1 MSRGWN
7 ASSVPAPLTYSQ
19 FITEI
24 RQSCEK
30 KGLTWEIP
38 LDTGGHALK
47 GMDWDLRLLNGSHQ
61 KIRPGTGG
69 FAVDAG
75 IQSLARAAGW
85 PPSRLPAAGA
95 LASHAQDFIKAIIAS
110 RCLAGNSADN
120 AQIIGRACRM
130 VLSTTP
136 RPPWELRAEDFVAF
150 LELRPWST
158 KARRDIGQVGAWID
172 ENLLSL
178 HCPVKPT
185 TSETVP
191 VRLLEGLGERTA
203 EDKLPDRTAL
213 FELARIV
220 FQETAQTHNDAIY
233 FLLIRL
239 LILTGL
245 RVAEVQMLPLDC
257 LSWHE
262 HLDVVTGQSAD
273 TIGGVGR
280 SVRLRYFAE
289 KHAEGAP
296 DVLVEAYQWV
306 PEKFVS
312 EVVRAVEDARRATAP
327 ARAILAQQRR
337 SPGAHPNSDL
347 RSFRLLGG
355 AQLDTSDLLLLTVRE
370 VQPHPLGTS
379 LPSDLPINTPAGS
392 RLYTALGRT
401 KGSGSISFF
410 RKYGKAPGAHRMS
423 VQPHS
428 LRHLLNT
435 ELFRLDVP
443 DTVITHQFGRKT
455 VAQSHE
461 YDHRSLAERLRFV
474 TLPARTEPLLP
485 RGSSQE
491 LVARMV
497 VSGAASASH
506 LGQTF
511 LQIQAERGD
520 DAAFQYLAA
529 NADGFHVTPYGYCVN
544 SFSISPCTRHLKC
557 FDDCRHFLAS
567 GRVEHRVALEEL
579 QAKLIIMRDA
589 AAAKPANT
597 IGRKNQISHAEKLVD
612 GVRRALDAQPGV
624 PIFPDGEDRSVVNE
638 DLFQ

>member
-1 MSRGWN
+1 MSRDWN
-7 ASSVPAPLTYSQ
+7 VPFAPAPVTYSQ
-19 FITEI
+19 FIAEM
-24 RQSCEK
+24 RQSCEA
-30 KGLTWEIP
+30 KGLAWEIP
-38 LDTGGHALK
+38 LDAGGHALK

-61 KIRPGTGG
+61 KDRAGTGG

-85 PPSRLPAAGA
+85 PQSRLPAAGA
-95 LASHAQDFIKAIIAS
+95 LNSPAQDFVKAIIAS
-110 RCLAGNSADN
+110 RCLAGNSTDH
-120 AQIIGRACRM
+120 AQIIGRASRM

-136 RPPWELRAEDFVAF
+136 RPPWELRAEDFAAV
-150 LELRPWST
+150 LDLKPWSA
-158 KARRDIGQVGAWID
+158 KARRDIGQVGGSID
-172 ENLLSL
+172 KNLLSL
-178 HCPVKPT
+178 HCPVRVT
-185 TSETVP
+185 VSEVAP
-191 VRLLEGLGERTA
+191 VRLLGDPRERTA
-203 EDKLPDRTAL
+203 EDKLPDREAL
-213 FELARIV
+213 FELTRIV
-220 FQETAQTHNDAIY
+220 FQEAARTYNDAIY

-245 RVAEVQMLPLDC
+245 RVTEVRMLPLDC

-262 HLDVVTGQSAD
+262 HLDVVTGQSAE

-280 SVRLRYFAE
+280 SLRLRYFAE

-306 PEKFVS
+306 PERFAS
-312 EVVRAVEDARRATAP
+312 EVIRAVEDARQATAP
-327 ARAILAQQRR
+327 VRAIFAQQHRD
-337 SPGAHPNSDL
+337 PAAYPKSDV
-347 RSFRLLGG
+347 RTFRVLGG
-355 AQLDTSDLLLLTVRE
+355 ASLDTSGLLLLTVGE
-370 VQPHPLGTS
+370 ILAHPIPTP
-379 LPSDLPINTPAGS
+379 LPADLPINTPIGP
-392 RLYTALGRT
+392 RLYTALGRV

-435 ELFRLDVP
+435 ELFRLNVP
-443 DTVITHQFGRKT
+443 DTVITHQFGRRT
-455 VAQSHE
+455 VSQSHE

-474 TLPARTEPLLP
+474 TLPASAEPLLP
-485 RGSSQE
+485 KGSSQE

-497 VSGAASASH
+497 VSGAVSGSH

-511 LQIQAERGD
+511 SQIQAEQGD
-520 DAAFQYLAA
+520 NAAFRYLAA

-589 AAAKPANT
+589 AASKPANT
-597 IGRKNQISHAEKLVD
+597 IGRKNQIAHAEKLVD

-624 PIFPDGEDRSVVNE
+624 PIFPDGEDRSVVKE